1 MVEKLMKH
9 IGFKQGVKESGEPR
23 EAEVDRCRKMSG
35 RETIHTLI
43 YACVQKITIK
53 SVRGGATVLK
63 VGGTKRD
70 SRAKRAKKKIFVPP
84 TFGKVGGVQF
94 FTRAGYEQGNKYH
107 Y

>member
-63 VGGTKRD
+63 VGGQNVIREQSERKNFFCTPHIWK
-70 SRAKRAKKKIFVPP
+70 S
-84 TFGKVGGVQF
+84 GGVQF

>member
-43 YACVQKITIK
+43 YA
-53 SVRGGATVLK
+53 SVFKKLLLSQSGAAP
-63 VGGTKRD
+63 R
-70 SRAKRAKKKIFVPP
+70 F
-84 TFGKVGGVQF
+84 
-94 FTRAGYEQGNKYH
+94 
-107 Y
+107 